1 MTGSGDVVVVVE
13 CLVDISFVCV
23 CVFDW
28 MFACMS
34 VCFHV
39 YLLNHLRKDQRKGR

>member
-1 MTGSGDVVVVVE
+1 MMGSGDVVVVVE
-13 CLVDISFVCV
+13 CLVDISFMCV

-34 VCFHV
+34 VCVFFFIFMFIS
-39 YLLNHLRKDQRKGR
+39 